1 MDSLRFADPLWLLGW
16 LVLPVL
22 VWRQLVHGRRLR
34 GSIRFSHL
42 GGLDL
47 PVGGWARLRPLLFA
61 GRIVG
66 LACLVTAMARPQS
79 GEEIV
84 DVAAD
89 GVDIML
95 VLDVS
100 SSMQARDLG
109 SANRLQVARE
119 VVARFID
126 GRHSDRIGMVVFAGE
141 SFTQCPLTLDY
152 DVLLQ
157 FLGEIRIAEE
167 SWDGT
172 AIGMA
177 MINAV
182 NRLRDTA
189 GRAATGS
196 GAAGSRVAIL
206 LTDGVNN
213 AGEIDP
219 ATAAAVAAA
228 VDVLFYT
235 IGVGAVQRG
244 LRRRGGVD
252 FDEEV
257 LRQIAG
263 VTGGQYYHATSSEKL
278 AEIYEEIGR
287 LETTEVTSRI
297 HLEFSERYA
306 SFLWLG
312 LFVLLAEYV
321 LRQTRLRTLP

>member
-1 MDSLRFADPLWLLGW
+1 
-16 LVLPVL
+16 
-22 VWRQLVHGRRLR
+22 
-34 GSIRFSHL
+34 
-42 GGLDL
+42 
-47 PVGGWARLRPLLFA
+47 
-61 GRIVG
+61 
-66 LACLVTAMARPQS
+66 
-79 GEEIV
+79 
-84 DVAAD
+84 
-89 GVDIML
+89 
-95 VLDVS
+95 
-100 SSMQARDLG
+100 
-109 SANRLQVARE
+109 
-119 VVARFID
+119 
-126 GRHSDRIGMVVFAGE
+126 
-141 SFTQCPLTLDY
+141 
-152 DVLLQ
+152 
-157 FLGEIRIAEE
+157 
-167 SWDGT
+167 
-172 AIGMA
+172 MA

-219 ATAAAVAAA
+219 ATAADVAAA
-228 VDVLFYT
+228 VDVRFYT

>member
-219 ATAAAVAAA
+219 ATAADVAAA
-228 VDVLFYT
+228 VDVRFYT